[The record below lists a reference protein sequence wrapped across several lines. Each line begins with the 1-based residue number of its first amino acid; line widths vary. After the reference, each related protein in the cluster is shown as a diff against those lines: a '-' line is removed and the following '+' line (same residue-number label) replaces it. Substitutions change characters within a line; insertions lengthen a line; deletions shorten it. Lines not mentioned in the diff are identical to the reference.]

1 MRSAAAKFEDWIP
14 SLKSPPQVDPKDP
27 KDPKPYKSHPPQ
39 PPGAVSDTEGEPVC
53 QRVLVVCTAEQD
65 NKKTNT
71 AQ

>member
-1 MRSAAAKFEDWIP
+1 M
-14 SLKSPPQVDPKDP
+14 DPKDPKDPKDPMDP

-53 QRVLVVCTAEQD
+53 QYVLVVCTAEQD